1 MSPAD
6 AFTSGSRTIT
16 PPSRP
21 APSDQPVWNTQKNS
35 SMPTYRYRPFAEE
48 VEPVTLADRTWP
60 DKIIDRT
67 PQWCAVDL
75 RDGNQALIDPM
86 SPARKRRMFD
96 LLVRMGYKEIEVG
109 FPSASQTDFD
119 FVREIIEDGA
129 IPHDVTIQVLTQC
142 RPELIER
149 TFLACEGARSVI
161 VHFYNSTSILQRR
174 VVFRAERETI
184 TKIATDGAR
193 KCLEV
198 AANYPDTEW
207 RYEYSPESYTGTELA
222 YAKEVCD
229 AVVDV
234 IDPSPAKPIILNL
247 PATVEM
253 ATPNVYADSIEWM
266 SRNLDRR
273 DSIILSL
280 HPHNDRGTGVAA
292 AELGYQAGADRIEGC
307 LFGNGERT
315 GNVCLVTLGLN
326 LYTRG
331 VDPQI
336 DFSNIDEVRR
346 TVEYCNQLLVPERH
360 PYGGDLVY
368 TAFSGSHQDAINKG
382 LDAMKATADE
392 QDSDVSEITWQ
403 VPYLP
408 IDPKDVGRTYEAV
421 IRVNS
426 QSGKGGVAYI
436 MKSDHG
442 LALPRRLQ
450 IEFSQAVQRITDGE
464 GGEVSPKE
472 IWDVFAQEYLSPIRP
487 LERIKQRV
495 TAAETDGGTD
505 AIVATVKLEGVEQD
519 ISGSGNGPLAAFV
532 DALSTVGYG
541 VSVLDYSEHA
551 MSAGRLCRSIGHR
564 ARRQRSHGVGGR
576 YRDVDHHRLAPGRG
590 VGRQPRPEVAPPRS
604 RLCTDSRRKHST
616 TSISP
621 VSDDDLDPATVRL
634 LRWIF
639 HQRKWSCHR
648 GLVLGFFVAHHRE
661 LRVHR
666 VPHGALLDHRR
677 SVPGPQELGLG
688 QGHLGVLPHCCSVP
702 DRVDLPHRQG

>member
-21 APSDQPVWNTQKNS
+21 APSDQPAWNTQKNS
-35 SMPTYRYRPFAEE
+35 SMPTFRYRPFAEE
-48 VEPVTLADRTWP
+48 VEPVTLPDRTWP

-96 LLVRMGYKEIEVG
+96 LLVRMGYKQIEVG

-129 IPHDVTIQVLTQC
+129 IPDDVTIQVLTQC

-149 TFLACEGARSVI
+149 TFVACEGARSVI
-161 VHFYNSTSILQRR
+161 VHFYNSTSILQRK
-174 VVFRAERETI
+174 VVFRADRDVI
-184 TKIATDGAR
+184 KKIATDGAR
-193 KCLEV
+193 KVLEE
-198 AANYPDTEW
+198 AAKFPDTDW
-207 RYEYSPESYTGTELA
+207 RYEYSPESYTGTELS

-229 AVVDV
+229 AVTAV
-234 IDPSPAKPIILNL
+234 IDPTPEKPLILNL

-273 DSIILSL
+273 DSIVLSL

-326 LYTRG
+326 LFTRG

-336 DFSNIDEVRR
+336 DFSNIDEIRR
-346 TVEYCNQLLVPERH
+346 TVEYCNQLPVAERH

-382 LDAMKATADE
+382 LDAMKVTADE
-392 QDSDVSEITWQ
+392 QGSDIGDITWQ

-442 LALPRRLQ
+442 LNLPRRLQ

-472 IWDVFAQEYLSPIRP
+472 MWDVFAEEYLTPIRP
-487 LERIKQRV
+487 LERIKQSV
-495 TAAETDGGTD
+495 QAAEIDGGTD
-505 AIVATVKLEGVEQD
+505 TITATVKVDGVEQE
-519 ISGSGNGPLAAFV
+519 ISGSGNGPLASFV
-532 DALSTVGYG
+532 DALSTIGYD

-551 MSAGRLCRSIGHR
+551 LSAGDDAQAAAYVEASVTSAAGV
-564 ARRQRSHGVGGR
+564 ATTVWGVGI
-576 YRDVDHHRLAPGRG
+576 A
-590 VGRQPRPEVAPPRS
+590 
-604 RLCTDSRRKHST
+604 
-616 TSISP
+616 TSITTASLRAV
-621 VSDDDLDPATVRL
+621 VSAVNR
-634 LRWIF
+634 
-639 HQRKWSCHR
+639 
-648 GLVLGFFVAHHRE
+648 
-661 LRVHR
+661 
-666 VPHGALLDHRR
+666 ALK
-677 SVPGPQELGLG
+677 
-688 QGHLGVLPHCCSVP
+688 
-702 DRVDLPHRQG
+702 